1 MKHLSLL
8 MLGIG
13 VIAAWFFLPVET
25 EKEEL
30 AKLISSESE
39 YHREIRRNGYI
50 IQVNY
55 LPLRY
60 FELRQLV
67 ALGEHASAD
76 SQKQAIQDA
85 AAMYGNGLYFMITL
99 AHEDKNRDVE
109 YERIGNFRDYSVQL
123 QKFLFQMGEYVTLET
138 AKDSDIKLSVYDFER
153 TYGYTKHR
161 KMLVCFPKEFNG
173 SKILSE
179 ESEFVRMEFKEF
191 GFGIGKQSVEWDVEE
206 LRMTN

>member
-1 MKHLSLL
+1 MKHLNLVL
-8 MLGIG
+8 LGIG
-13 VIAAWFFLPVET
+13 VIIAWVFLPVET

-30 AKLISSESE
+30 AKLTSPESE

-50 IQVNY
+50 IRVNY

-60 FELRQLV
+60 FELRHLV
-67 ALGEHASAD
+67 ALGEHASDDA
-76 SQKQAIQDA
+76 KNQAIQEA
-85 AAMYGNGLYFMITL
+85 STQYGNGLYFMITL

-123 QKFLFQMGEYVTLET
+123 QKFLFQMDEYVTLET

-173 SKILSE
+173 TEILSE

-191 GFGIGKQSVEWDVEE
+191 GFGIGKQSVEWDVGE
-206 LRMTN
+206 LRM